1 MSVDRVIGVDVG
13 GTKILAGVVDADGR
27 VEQKHERPTPV
38 GSEDELLAAFDA
50 AVEELRDDG
59 VAAVGFGLPSQI
71 DQERGLITGSVNIPL
86 HGLALRDRMSERFGL
101 PAALENDANAAA
113 LGEFRAGAG
122 RGARTMVMLTLGT
135 GCGGGIVL
143 DGSLYRGWAE
153 LGHMVIEFE
162 GIPCQG
168 ECVGRGHLEP
178 YVTGLAATRLAREAF
193 GADADAHVLLGRAHE
208 RDEKAVEILG
218 GIGHRLG
225 AGIASLVNIFTPE
238 LVVIGGG
245 FGTAAFDFLVE
256 PAHEVIRRDALP
268 PANEAARIVRAKLG
282 ADAGLIGAGLVALDA
297 AA

>member
-1 MSVDRVIGVDVG
+1 VSVDRVIGVDVG